1 MRIRLIVLAAVLAVS
16 SPAAAETPKSPPAQ
30 VQQQQ
35 PQPQVAVLASAD
47 AVKAV
52 PADASQ
58 PAPTQPKRRIGRVTT
73 CRCGDPE
80 PADVSDGPE
89 Q

>member
-1 MRIRLIVLAAVLAVS
+1 MRIRLIVLAAVLGIS
-16 SPAAAETPKSPPAQ
+16 SPAAAEAPKNLSAQ
-30 VQQQQ
+30 TQQQ
-35 PQPQVAVLASAD
+35 PAQPQVAVLASAD
-47 AVKAV
+47 AVKAA
-52 PADASQ
+52 PSDASQ
-58 PAPTQPKRRIGRVTT
+58 QARQKHRVARVTT

>member
-1 MRIRLIVLAAVLAVS
+1 MRIRLIVLATVLAVS

-30 VQQQQ
+30 ASQQA
-35 PQPQVAVLASAD
+35 PQPQVAVLASAET
-47 AVKAV
+47 VRAV
-52 PADASQ
+52 PSDASQ
-58 PAPTQPKRRIGRVTT
+58 PAPAQPKRRFGRVTT

>member
-1 MRIRLIVLAAVLAVS
+1 MSIRLIVLAAVLGIS
-16 SPAAAETPKSPPAQ
+16 SPAAAEAPKNPPAQ
-30 VQQQQ
+30 TQQKP
-35 PQPQVAVLASAD
+35 PQPQVAILASVD
-47 AVKAV
+47 AVKA
-52 PADASQ
+52 
-58 PAPTQPKRRIGRVTT
+58 APTDESQQAQQKHRIARVTT